1 VEESDDVRQFRKAFM
16 AKMIN
21 EYKPPCIFR
30 KVERESRRLDRRDA
44 YPSIVEIIEC
54 PTHSKV

>member
-1 VEESDDVRQFRKAFM
+1 M

-30 KVERESRRLDRRDA
+30 TVERESRRLDRRDA

-54 PTHSKV
+54 HTHSKV